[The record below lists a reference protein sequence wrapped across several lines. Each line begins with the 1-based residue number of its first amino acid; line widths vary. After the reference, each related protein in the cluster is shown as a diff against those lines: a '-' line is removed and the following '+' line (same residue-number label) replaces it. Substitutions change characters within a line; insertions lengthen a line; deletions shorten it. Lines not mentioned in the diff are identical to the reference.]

1 MIISLFCI
9 ITVWYIETKE
19 GGILCMLLSL
29 SWSFHCRTD
38 VAHCLV
44 RTLNVENYPLGQLCE
59 DDMSA
64 LGTAICEFDLV

>member
-1 MIISLFCI
+1 
-9 ITVWYIETKE
+9 
-19 GGILCMLLSL
+19 MLLSL